1 MSEENEK
8 KIRQRMRKLPVEQRV
23 HNFEEVALGY
33 TEEEAIIEARR
44 CLSCKESRC
53 VEACPASVN
62 APAYI
67 KQIAEENF
75 VEALRVIMEDNPLP
89 GTCGRVCPHPCEG
102 QCLRGNK
109 GEAIAIAW
117 LKRFVAD
124 AVDASQLKIE
134 PQQPTNKIVAIVGSG
149 PAGLTAAYALRLLG
163 HKVTVLESLPVVGG
177 MLAVGIPGYRLPK
190 HVIQKEIGFIKSLG
204 VEIQTNTKINSLDEL
219 FNQGYDAIFIG
230 VGAHLSRRLDIEGT
244 DLQGV
249 LYATPFLK
257 EVNLGNK
264 VQLGHRVAVIGGGNV
279 AIDAVRTALRLGS
292 KQAFIVYRRS
302 IEEMPA
308 SREEIEEA
316 EEEGVKIHFLAAPT
330 KIIGR
335 NGRVIGMECIRMEL
349 GEKDSSGRR
358 RPVPIEG
365 SEFDLELDNV
375 ILAISQSP
383 DLSWLP
389 KGRLEISR
397 GTLVVNPETCAT
409 NRKGVYAGGDVVKPA
424 TVIEAIAAGK
434 TAAKAIHSYLR

>member
-1 MSEENEK
+1 
-8 KIRQRMRKLPVEQRV
+8 
-23 HNFEEVALGY
+23 
-33 TEEEAIIEARR
+33 
-44 CLSCKESRC
+44 
-53 VEACPASVN
+53 
-62 APAYI
+62 
-67 KQIAEENF
+67 
-75 VEALRVIMEDNPLP
+75 
-89 GTCGRVCPHPCEG
+89 
-102 QCLRGNK
+102 
-109 GEAIAIAW
+109 
-117 LKRFVAD
+117 
-124 AVDASQLKIE
+124 
-134 PQQPTNKIVAIVGSG
+134 
-149 PAGLTAAYALRLLG
+149 
-163 HKVTVLESLPVVGG
+163 
-177 MLAVGIPGYRLPK
+177 
-190 HVIQKEIGFIKSLG
+190 
-204 VEIQTNTKINSLDEL
+204 L